1 MSGGGG
7 GEAAPAGAPA
17 ARAAAALSGGGS
29 DPAGAGTTPGTT
41 PGTTRGTTPG
51 TTRGAEGIV
60 DSGSTPGGQPR
71 ERLRGYLEVG
81 LASLANGSI
90 GVMVTY
96 ADMPLTMLLCLRMA
110 FAAAVLGVVVL
121 ISGSWRDLRNPG
133 APLRVL
139 GISVSLALNLILY
152 FLAIRHTGVAVA
164 IFLSYLAPV
173 YLAFVAPRILH
184 EATDRIVYVALAIGL
199 AGMAVIL
206 VPGLLLEGTK
216 LSAAGLFYGW
226 AAGVLY
232 AVYLLFAKSLRGRH
246 VRSTAV
252 VFTQSAFTAAV
263 MLVPGLLAVG
273 AAHYHF
279 TRADLLMA
287 ALLGLLTTAL
297 SFSIFMDG
305 LRYIRVQHA
314 SIIAYIEPVSAPL
327 YALVFLSQM
336 PSGWTIAGGAMIVA
350 AGILVVL
357 YGREQLEPEL
367 LG

>member
-1 MSGGGG
+1 VPA
-7 GEAAPAGAPA
+7 AAPTSAAGPSA
-17 ARAAAALSGGGS
+17 A
-29 DPAGAGTTPGTT
+29 
-41 PGTTRGTTPG
+41 
-51 TTRGAEGIV
+51 
-60 DSGSTPGGQPR
+60 QPQ
-71 ERLRGYLEVG
+71 RLRGYLEVG

-90 GVMVTY
+90 GVIVTY
-96 ADMPLTMLLCLRMA
+96 ADMPTTMLLCLRMA

-121 ISGSWRDLRNPG
+121 ISGSWRDLRSPG
-133 APLRVL
+133 APLRLL
-139 GISVSLALNLILY
+139 GISVALALNLILY
-152 FLAIRHTGVAVA
+152 FLAIRSTGVAVA

-173 YLAFVAPRILH
+173 YLAFVAPRVLH

-226 AAGVLY
+226 AAGVMY

-263 MLVPGLLAVG
+263 MLVPGLMAVS

-279 TRADLLMA
+279 SGTDLLMA
-287 ALLGLLTTAL
+287 AILGLVNTAFA
-297 SFSIFMDG
+297 FSLFMDG
-305 LRYIRVQHA
+305 LRYIRLQHA
-314 SIIAYIEPVSAPL
+314 SIIGYLEPVSAPL
-327 YALVFLSQM
+327 YALVLLSQV
-336 PSGWTIAGGAMIVA
+336 PSMWTVAGGAMIVT

-357 YGREQLEPEL
+357 YGREEAEPEL